1 MHLSKSWMRGI
12 DGTDTLARQRYKP
25 GLGSVVEVTQSE
37 VALTGGA
44 QTRLADAQ

>member
-1 MHLSKSWMRGI
+1 MRGI
-12 DGTDTLARQRYKP
+12 DGTDTLARQRYKL

-37 VALTGGA
+37 VALIGA